1 MKKTAMIL
9 AGLAAGSGLA
19 VGAVSATGVAMATPG
34 SGVQEVQFVARGGFT
49 HPVDITFKTAARR
62 GADHVMQVRNAA
74 DTVVQRIRLFEG
86 GQTGWHS
93 HHGPVVVVVTAGTL
107 RVFDADRTSCTVHD
121 YTAGQSFV
129 DPGQGNVHR
138 AVAVGGPTELWA
150 TYFDV
155 PAGTP
160 NSAVRVDA
168 ADPGITCPAA
178 PTE

>member
-1 MKKTAMIL
+1 MNKTSMML
-9 AGLAAGSGLA
+9 AGLAAASGLA
-19 VGAVSATGVAMATPG
+19 AIATSATGVAMATPG
-34 SGVQEVQFVARGGFT
+34 SGVEEVQFLARGGFA
-49 HPVDITFKTAARR
+49 HPVDVTFKTEAHR
-62 GADHVMQVRNAA
+62 GPDHVMQARNAA
-74 DTVVQRIRLFEG
+74 DTVIQRIRLFEG

-93 HHGPVVVVVTAGTL
+93 HHGPVVVVVTVGTL

-121 YTAGQSFV
+121 YAAGQSFV

-160 NSAVRVDA
+160 SSAVRVDTS
-168 ADPGITCPAA
+168 DPGISCPAG
-178 PTE
+178 PTG

>member
-1 MKKTAMIL
+1 VIQA
-9 AGLAAGSGLA
+9 
-19 VGAVSATGVAMATPG
+19 
-34 SGVQEVQFVARGGFT
+34 
-49 HPVDITFKTAARR
+49 
-62 GADHVMQVRNAA
+62 RNAA
-74 DTVVQRIRLFEG
+74 DTVVQRITLAEG

-107 RVFDADRTSCTVHD
+107 RLFDVDGTSCTVHE
-121 YTAGQSFV
+121 YSAGQAFV

-138 AVAVGGPTELWA
+138 AVAVGSTELWA

-168 ADPGITCPAA
+168 AEPGISCPDA
-178 PTE
+178 PE